1 MKRDSIVDEL
11 KLSNSLN
18 IIVCNR
24 DKAESHKFH
33 FPHLLI
39 SISAPNDK
47 PKLPKN
53 KNRIATLS
61 LEFHDFDRQYDGFKL
76 FSKEDALNVFEFLK
90 QNKDIK
96 NIVIHCDAGISRSPA
111 IAAALAKIFNGDDSK
126 YFEKYLP
133 NMLVYKTMIDV
144 WWKLNE
150 PKYSK

>member
-47 PKLPKN
+47 PKLPIN
-53 KNRIATLS
+53 KNRIAILS
-61 LEFHDFDRQYDGFKL
+61 LEFHDLDKPYKDYKL
-76 FSKEDALNVFEFLK
+76 FSEEDAYKIFEFLK
-90 QNKDIK
+90 QNKEIRDI
-96 NIVIHCDAGISRSPA
+96 VVHCDAGISRSPA
-111 IAAALAKIFNGDDSK
+111 VAAALAKIFNGDDSE
-126 YFEKYLP
+126 YFKEYLP
-133 NMLVYKTMIDV
+133 NMLVYKMMLDV

-150 PKYSK
+150 SKYSK